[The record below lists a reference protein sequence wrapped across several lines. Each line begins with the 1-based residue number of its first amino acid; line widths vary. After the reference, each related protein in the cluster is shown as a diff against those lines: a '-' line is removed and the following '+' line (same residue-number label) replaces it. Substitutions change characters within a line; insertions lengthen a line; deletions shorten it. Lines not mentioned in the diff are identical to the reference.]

1 MKPAEEYI
9 LKQPEPYRSILLHVQ
24 AIIEATLPEVKLQY
38 KYAIP
43 FYYLDKKPFVY
54 LNASHKRQY
63 VDVAFFKGY
72 SLTLHQNKLIGEG
85 RSQVK
90 SLRYKS
96 LEEIENN
103 VIIDLL
109 VEQKVLLKIH
119 F

>member
-1 MKPAEEYI
+1 MKQTLP
-9 LKQPEPYRSILLHVQ
+9 
-24 AIIEATLPEVKLQY
+24 EATLEY
-38 KYAIP
+38 KWGIP
-43 FYYLDKKPFVY
+43 YFYYKRKPFCY

-85 RSQVK
+85 RFQVK

-109 VEQKVLLKIH
+109 LEQKRLVKIY